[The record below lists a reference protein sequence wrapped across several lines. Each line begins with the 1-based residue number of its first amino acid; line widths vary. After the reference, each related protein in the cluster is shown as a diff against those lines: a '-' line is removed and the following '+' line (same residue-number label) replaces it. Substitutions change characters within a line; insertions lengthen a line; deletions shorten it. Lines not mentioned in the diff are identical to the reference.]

1 MNDKKAKAEKMKV
14 VSTVFEKCSVRVILD
29 KNGNPWWVARD
40 LAEPLDYK
48 NIEVLLAIRR
58 IGKYSVMGESNKFLE
73 NMLRT
78 VQVQHSKDVAGKF
91 YEAVGREGL
100 QHYFGRSHRAAT
112 GCSLRERQAW
122 ARGEKLPSRKRT
134 SGGEISRHLMLE
146 TVCAMS
152 FEDDLVLGNVRE
164 EDALEMVPAARDLYK
179 RAIGAGYRPPEL
191 DMPYPLS

>member
-134 SGGEISRHLMLE
+134 PWRWFLLPGTSTREQLVRVIGLLSLICLILYHERNRTRESEISH
-146 TVCAMS
+146 
-152 FEDDLVLGNVRE
+152 
-164 EDALEMVPAARDLYK
+164 
-179 RAIGAGYRPPEL
+179 
-191 DMPYPLS
+191 